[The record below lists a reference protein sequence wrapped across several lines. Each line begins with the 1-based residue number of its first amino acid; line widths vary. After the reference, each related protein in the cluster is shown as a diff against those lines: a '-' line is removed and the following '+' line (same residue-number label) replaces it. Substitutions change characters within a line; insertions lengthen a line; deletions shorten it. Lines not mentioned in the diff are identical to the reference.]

1 METHTFTI
9 PNITCSHCVMTI
21 ENELNELEGVC
32 KIEGNP
38 EQKKIYVEW
47 EPPATLEKIKST
59 LKKIHYP
66 AE

>member
-1 METHTFTI
+1 MEKHTFII
-9 PNITCSHCVMTI
+9 PNITCSHCVRAI
-21 ENELNELEGVC
+21 ENELNELEGVG

-47 EPPATLEKIKST
+47 ELPATVEKIKIA